1 GTVGNIS
8 INHNIHSLLHRVSFL
23 DERPDHS
30 LRISGPVSFFSHL
43 EIVQRRF
50 DHAQML
56 EIHRIKSELSVLPLS
71 RRHIGTDG
79 QRTGEYMTSVVVG
92 VLSDQIHTSR
102 SKIGADIPLPS
113 EMLCKT
119 LQYFLL
125 HPLLL
130 SEPCSIFEH
139 PFANV
144 SPIPIAT
151 ASLPLSNT
159 RYALFTESS
168 TFCTPAASQ
177 PTERLP
183 FLIL

>member
-1 GTVGNIS
+1 MNVQI
-8 INHNIHSLLHRVSFL
+8 
-23 DERPDHS
+23 DS

-50 DHAQML
+50 NHTQML

-71 RRHIGTDG
+71 RRHIGTDS
-79 QRTGEYMTSVVVG
+79 QRTGKYMASVVVG

-130 SEPCSIFEH
+130 SEPCSIPNIHSRMFQKFLSPLVH
-139 PFANV
+139 CPF
-144 SPIPIAT
+144 
-151 ASLPLSNT
+151 
-159 RYALFTESS
+159 R
-168 TFCTPAASQ
+168 TPDTGCSQ
-177 PTERLP
+177 KA
-183 FLIL
+183 